1 MAFIGA
7 YRYLLVPLIALG
19 TSMIFKA
26 IGNRFKLGHFYWR
39 RVGYGGFPS
48 SHTTLVTTVTFMI
61 GIDQG
66 FRSPLFALAAFV
78 DGVVISDA
86 AVVRRA
92 AGKQAEALNRI
103 ILELRKTHTIKEEQ
117 LRELLGHT
125 PYEIIGGFILGVL
138 AAVVGHAWLG

>member
-1 MAFIGA
+1 MAFFNA

-19 TSMIFKA
+19 TSMLVKA
-26 IGNRFKLGHFYWR
+26 TGNRLRLGHFYWR
-39 RVGYGGFPS
+39 QVGYGGFPS

-61 GIDQG
+61 GFDQG
-66 FRSPLFALAAFV
+66 FGTPLFALAAFV

-92 AGKQAEALNRI
+92 AGKQAAALNRI
-103 ILELRKTHTIKEEQ
+103 ITELRKTHTIKDEH

-125 PYEIIGGFILGVL
+125 PFEIVGGFILGVL
-138 AAVVGHAWLG
+138 AALAGHLWLG